1 MVYRCLAPGVV
12 RMHDGGTGLWHRC
25 VLTYGQ
31 YVGAAT
37 AATTN
42 RNDDLPQNEE
52 GLGFGRH
59 LPLQLVLA
67 DDQHGFP
74 LRVHVRA
81 WEEWRSRGGWGG
93 YSCHAS
99 P

>member
-37 AATTN
+37 AAAT
-42 RNDDLPQNEE
+42 RMRQP
-52 GLGFGRH
+52 
-59 LPLQLVLA
+59 
-67 DDQHGFP
+67 
-74 LRVHVRA
+74 
-81 WEEWRSRGGWGG
+81 
-93 YSCHAS
+93 
-99 P
+99 